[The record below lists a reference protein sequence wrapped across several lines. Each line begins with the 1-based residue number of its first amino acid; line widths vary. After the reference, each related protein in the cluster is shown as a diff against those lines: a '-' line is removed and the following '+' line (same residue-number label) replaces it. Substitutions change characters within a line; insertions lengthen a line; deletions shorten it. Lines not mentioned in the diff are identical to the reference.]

1 MMRISMIGFISC
13 DWMRA
18 NKSHLSDWLVG
29 SVQIAAPAQR
39 PDTWNPE
46 GGYPP
51 NIQQISV
58 ISFCLLN
65 NTKSKTLYIGM
76 KSMQHPDIWLG
87 SGLVLPYYSAFSP
100 GIRRADIRRTF
111 SGYLSF
117 PSCLLNNTKS
127 KTLYIGRISS
137 IRISG

>member
-58 ISFCLLN
+58 VSF
-65 NTKSKTLYIGM
+65 
-76 KSMQHPDIWLG
+76 
-87 SGLVLPYYSAFSP
+87 
-100 GIRRADIRRTF
+100 
-111 SGYLSF
+111 
-117 PSCLLNNTKS
+117 CLLNNTKS
-127 KTLYIGRISS
+127 KTLYIGRISMQHPDIWLGSSLLLPYCSASSPGIRRADICRTFSGYLSFPFVSSTTPNQKLYIGRISS

>member
-51 NIQQISV
+51 NIQRISV
-58 ISFCLLN
+58 VSFLSPQQHQIEN
-65 NTKSKTLYIGM
+65 SKYRADI
-76 KSMQHPDIWLG
+76 QHPDIWLG
-87 SGLVLPYYSAFSP
+87 S
-100 GIRRADIRRTF
+100 
-111 SGYLSF
+111 
-117 PSCLLNNTKS
+117 LL
-127 KTLYIGRISS
+127 
-137 IRISG
+137 